1 MQNFDA
7 DIAALEAQLAHIK
20 SKQKRRISAF
30 AFRLTVNVVI
40 LVYFWHISWV
50 PWLGLLLLAF
60 TCVNVYLI
68 FMMPKQLQQK
78 IDALKQRMHQVGQL
92 YSNSED

>member
-1 MQNFDA
+1 MQNFYA
-7 DIAALEAQLAHIK
+7 DIAALEAQLAHVE

-30 AFRLTVNVVI
+30 AFRLIVNVML
-40 LVYFWHISWV
+40 LVYFWHIWWV

-68 FMMPKQLQQK
+68 FMMPKQLKQK
-78 IDALKQRMHQVGQL
+78 INTLKQRMHQVEQL
-92 YSNSED
+92 YNNCED

>member
-7 DIAALEAQLAHIK
+7 DVVALEAQLAHIK

-30 AFRLTVNVVI
+30 FFRLTVNVVLMI
-40 LVYFWHISWV
+40 YFWHIWWV
-50 PWLGLLLLAF
+50 PWLGLLLLTF

-68 FMMPKQLQQK
+68 FMMPKKLQQK
-78 IDALKQRMHQVGQL
+78 IDALKQRMHRVEQL
-92 YSNSED
+92 YGNTEA